1 MTLPYKN
8 IDYQRE
14 IKELQ
19 LLIEDYHTV
28 EEILNELE
36 QELVHIKEKDMLEYT
51 LRIFVEIQYRYESEI
66 FTNIRSPY
74 TTGLYLL
81 DFYYSIP
88 NRSNTIPMT
97 LERWHRITELV
108 TAHEYFYF
116 KNIEQSNN
124 PHLDPNQQHMQIKVA
139 IATFIEYYNN
149 PSFCYNEQTRDRIV
163 TYFTPYNDY
172 INKWFG
178 FGINDIL
185 AFVLHLNNMMNQ
197 KYTDLSFLKVSKF
210 LEYQN
215 NPSKW
220 RELTR
225 KFENL
230 GLNPDEWQF
239 QPEVINIFRGENINL
254 SDILLH
260 PTENFTD
267 IPGISKNS
275 AQAIFNFLLYD
286 KETSIGKLPYYSTRR
301 IISDYPIIPMGKTT
315 YFITDKYILEAL
327 YNRIHQKLLDEI
339 GTKYKQKC
347 DNALENNVL
356 KLFKK
361 LFGTT
366 KTKYFI
372 NYTLDYTNEQDI
384 LIIYKNAC
392 IIIEVKD
399 YKFREPSRD
408 PIKGYERIKSDFKN
422 IIQKGYDQ
430 CKRVESKLYTN
441 NKLEIYDNKTKK
453 LLHTFSANKIEQIY
467 PIVITNQRYG
477 CIQTDLSDLLVKEK
491 LDRYPLSIC
500 ISDLESMILLFK
512 KVLKNTAEQRFLEYL
527 DFREAFH
534 EHLICTDELELAGLY
549 LSNMKLFKELATS
562 TECIYTH
569 PAMAEI
575 FNAYY
580 NAGLGF
586 DDEYNIDVKCQNPI
600 GNYPTKFNVDLF
612 DPTCQ

>member
-19 LLIEDYHTV
+19 LLLEKYHTID
-28 EEILNELE
+28 EILKELE
-36 QELVHIKEKDMLEYT
+36 RELIDIKEKDMLEYT
-51 LRIFVEIQYRYESEI
+51 LRIFVEIQYRYESDI
-66 FTNIRSPY
+66 FTNLRSPY
-74 TTGLYLL
+74 TAGLYLL
-81 DFYYSIP
+81 DLYYSIP

-108 TAHEYFYF
+108 AAHECFYL
-116 KNIEQSNN
+116 NDIELSNDK
-124 PHLDPNQQHMQIKVA
+124 HFELKQQHTQVKVA
-139 IATFIEYYNN
+139 ITTFIEYYNN
-149 PSFCYNEQTRDRIV
+149 PSFTFNEQTRDRIV
-163 TYFTPYNDY
+163 TNFTPYNDY

-178 FGINDIL
+178 FGVNDIL

-197 KYTDLSFLKVSKF
+197 KYTELSFLQISKF
-210 LEYQN
+210 LEYRD

-220 RELTR
+220 RELTK

-230 GLNPDEWQF
+230 GLSQDEWQF
-239 QPEVINIFRGENINL
+239 QPEVLNIFRGENINL

-260 PTENFTD
+260 PTSNFTD
-267 IPGISKNS
+267 IPGVCKNS
-275 AQAIFNFLLYD
+275 ALAIFNFLQYD
-286 KETSIGKLPYYSTRR
+286 KEVSIGKLPYYSMRR
-301 IISDYPIIPMGKTT
+301 HISNYPIISIGQEA

-372 NYTLDYTNEQDI
+372 NYTLDCINEQDI

-408 PIKGYERIKSDFKN
+408 RIKGYERIKSDFKK

-430 CKRVESKLYTN
+430 CKRVETKLYTN
-441 NKLEIYDNKTKK
+441 NQMEIYDYKTKK
-453 LLHTFSANKIEQIY
+453 ILHTFATNKIDQIY
-467 PIVITNQRYG
+467 SIVITNQRYG
-477 CIQTDLSDLLVKEK
+477 CIQTDLSDLLVKEES
-491 LDRYPLSIC
+491 DRYPLSIC
-500 ISDLESMILLFK
+500 MTDLECIILLFK
-512 KVLKNTAEQRFLEYL
+512 KILKNTAEQRFFDYL

-534 EHLICTDELELAGLY
+534 EHLICTDELELTGLY
-549 LSNMKLFKELATS
+549 LSNTKLFKELATS
-562 TECIYTH
+562 SESVFTH

-575 FNAYY
+575 FNAHYM
-580 NAGLGF
+580 AGLGF
-586 DDEYNIDVKCQNPI
+586 DNEYNIDVKCQNPI
-600 GNYPTKFNVDLF
+600 GDYPTRFNVDPF
-612 DPTCQ
+612 DQTCQ